1 VKSAKAT
8 EDDAPE
14 RQDALPVQAS
24 TWSLPDGRAL
34 AEFAL
39 ASGFLAPQ
47 LMGTEEERRGP
58 EVNEAGLPSAPLR
71 TRPK

>member
-1 VKSAKAT
+1 MKSVKTIQDNAPDRRDVLPDKA
-8 EDDAPE
+8 PN
-14 RQDALPVQAS
+14 
-24 TWSLPDGRAL
+24 WSLPDGRAL

-47 LMGTEEERRGP
+47 LMGAGPERLS
-58 EVNEAGLPSAPLR
+58 EVNEDGLASDPLR